1 MRKFK
6 KNVPEKNI
14 DCVFIFAVILTI
26 APAAGKR
33 CACAQAINSKKIL
46 YAVNIKPTLGG
57 IKKSMRVKIRKNF
70 SRQFCAGVEI
80 FYIYKSCPE
89 GLKISVNVYNIGYLS
104 PYDEKI

>member
-1 MRKFK
+1 MR
-6 KNVPEKNI
+6 I
-14 DCVFIFAVILTI
+14 
-26 APAAGKR
+26 
-33 CACAQAINSKKIL
+33 
-46 YAVNIKPTLGG
+46 
-57 IKKSMRVKIRKNF
+57 KIRKNF